1 MVLHIK
7 GGVILTGGDIESII
21 GGLIGAIIGLLI
33 VKLCNK
39 NGKLK
44 SEYDERQEL
53 IRMKGYK
60 YAFIGSWVMLGL
72 YVLISYGGVEL
83 PFGPITTIVVIGI
96 ASLMI
101 HVSYAI
107 WHDSYF
113 GRNNNVKKFII
124 AFCVILIFNVSTL
137 GAILHDYKAAK
148 PSVYVDN
155 GEVTLVERQDGYII
169 ISIASAILLFAAL
182 VQCVIKLAIDKKLEA
197 KEDMDDEDLEGFDME
212 ED

>member
-7 GGVILTGGDIESII
+7 GGVILAGGDIGSII

-83 PFGPITTIVVIGI
+83 PFGPITTIAVIGI

-113 GRNNNVKKFII
+113 GRNNNVKKFIV
-124 AFCVILIFNVSTL
+124 AFGLILIFDIVTSV
-137 GAILHDYKAAK
+137 ISFHQYKATGA
-148 PSVYVDN
+148 D
-155 GEVTLVERQDGYII
+155 VTYKEITFVETQDGFWLSY
-169 ISIASAILLFAAL
+169 IASCILLFAAL
-182 VQCVIKLAIDKKLEA
+182 VQCVIKLIIDKKLES
-197 KEDMDDEDLEGFDME
+197 KEDTDDEDLEGFDME